1 MGYKK
6 RGYDRDTPNELLRDY
21 KLFAIACEGSKRE
34 PDYFNVFQYISKKI
48 KVDLIQDYVS
58 DEELLE
64 IHDNRSAPKWVL
76 DKAMKYIEKNDL
88 KDEDDLWFVIDKD
101 RWSEEQIRTLA
112 AYCDRYRNWNLVISN
127 PCFEIWLYFHNKSN
141 ISLSSSLSC
150 TDFKKEI
157 YAWLDVNAAGDRKPG
172 MTDEQFYYKVRKN
185 AIGPFKAKS
194 YALPAESLDKLGKAW
209 EAQFDKLF
217 NLLGLKDTKNQ
228 TEKFIKPVKVAP
240 VLADYVKDAVAAE
253 DVSDLSD

>member
-157 YAWLDVNAAGDRKPG
+157 SSFSTGGYHP
-172 MTDEQFYYKVRKN
+172 YKFIPRIKN
-185 AIGPFKAKS
+185 AISNSKKADSNKS
-194 YALPAESLDKLGKAW
+194 HFMPGVKETKVY
-209 EAQFDKLF
+209 
-217 NLLGLKDTKNQ
+217 LLGEALFKEVTLTEFNSFISSVLPELIKVE
-228 TEKFIKPVKVAP
+228 TEKMPKHKRRN
-240 VLADYVKDAVAAE
+240 LKKGKK
-253 DVSDLSD
+253 